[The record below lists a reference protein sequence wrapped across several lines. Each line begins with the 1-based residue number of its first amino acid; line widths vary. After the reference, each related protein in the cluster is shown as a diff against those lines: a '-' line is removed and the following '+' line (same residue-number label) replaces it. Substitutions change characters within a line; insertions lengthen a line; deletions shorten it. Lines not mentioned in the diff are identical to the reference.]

1 MTRQAVYLLILL
13 MPSPRLELWALT
25 SYKDPWTLRNYLFP
39 LNRKADIKR
48 QAKPLKINL
57 YPSIANYYITH
68 YISNCDMSRNSE
80 SGQSGHTE
88 NVYLITPSQDL
99 GIFGI
104 DIFR

>member
-1 MTRQAVYLLILL
+1 
-13 MPSPRLELWALT
+13 
-25 SYKDPWTLRNYLFP
+25 
-39 LNRKADIKR
+39 
-48 QAKPLKINL
+48 
-57 YPSIANYYITH
+57 
-68 YISNCDMSRNSE
+68 MSRNSE